1 MNKLCK
7 IFNFKR
13 LAFLFSGI
21 LLVLL
26 ILATIIEPVIGTKAT
41 IEKIYTSPVT
51 IALWIITV
59 CCSLAY
65 LFQRKVQKNIITFL
79 IHFSFVVILAG
90 ALVTH
95 IFGKQGKLHLQL
107 NESENMYVDSDD
119 LVRTFPFTIELSDF
133 YLEYYKGTRS
143 PMDFVSKIKIMDDN
157 QETFGIVSMNNIF
170 VYRNYRFYQSSYDAN
185 MQSVSFAVSYDP
197 YGIVITYIGY
207 AFLFF
212 SFVAFFF
219 QKNTMFRQLLKKRS
233 LLLFFAIAMPF
244 FVKATPRTLQPTLA
258 DKFAQLHVYYNDRV
272 CPLSTLANDFC
283 QKIYGKT
290 SYQGFSAEQ
299 VLVGWLFYYDDW
311 KTEPMIKIKGESVR
325 KQLCIKGKY
334 ACLNDFVNYRGYKLE
349 KLLRERTD
357 KNVQSA
363 DEKFNLIAMISTGSL
378 FRIFPYKN
386 TADELFWYSWT
397 DRLPTDIPLEN
408 WQMIKGSM
416 SFVMQEIEHG
426 RFASAAD
433 GLERIGEYQKVEAGE
448 ENLPSETRFV
458 AEQIYNQLHV
468 TKPLAFVCLTLGLL
482 LFAIY
487 IYCFSTERKPNRIV
501 SHFSVSLLSA
511 VLLFLTLLIV
521 LRGFVSGH
529 LPLSNGF
536 ETMQILAWTSLLL
549 SLLFN
554 KKIPLLLPFGL
565 WLCGLSLLVAMM
577 GEANPKITNLMPVL
591 SSPLLSIHVMII
603 MLSYALLAFVMF
615 NGLTAIFLHL
625 FSKNSN
631 MQIVRLQT
639 VSQLMLYPAVFCL
652 AVGIF
657 IGAVWAN
664 QSWGRYWGWDPK
676 EVWAL
681 ITMMVYSTAFHSK
694 SLAFL
699 QKPLYFHVFTVVAF
713 LAVLFTYFG
722 VNFLLGGLH
731 SYV

>member
-1 MNKLCK
+1 MHKFLNLR
-7 IFNFKR
+7 R
-13 LAFLFSGI
+13 LSFSLSG
-21 LLVLL
+21 VLL
-26 ILATIIEPVIGTKAT
+26 LLLMVATIAEQIIGTKAT
-41 IEKIYTSPVT
+41 IEKIYTSPIT
-51 IALWIITV
+51 IALWIATV

-79 IHFSFVVILAG
+79 IHFSFVVILLG

-95 IFGKQGKLHLQL
+95 IFGQQGKVRLRL
-107 NESENMYVDSDD
+107 NESENMYLDSDD
-119 LVRTFPFTIELSDF
+119 LVRTFPFAMELNDF
-133 YLEYYKGTRS
+133 HLEYYRGTRS
-143 PMDFVSKIKIMDDN
+143 PMDFVSKIKIIDGRE
-157 QETFGIVSMNNIF
+157 ETFGTVSMNNVF
-170 VYRNYRFYQSSYDAN
+170 VYRNYRFYQLSYDAN
-185 MQSVSFAVSYDP
+185 MQGVSFAVSYDP
-197 YGIVITYIGY
+197 YGIAITYVGY
-207 AFLFF
+207 ALLFF
-212 SFVAFFF
+212 SFFAFFW

-244 FVKATPRTLQPTLA
+244 FVKATPRTLQPALA
-258 DKFAQLHVYYNDRV
+258 DKFTQLHVYYNDRV

-311 KTEPMIKIKGESVR
+311 KTEPMIKIKGEDVR
-325 KQLCIKGKY
+325 KQLGIKGKY
-334 ACLNDFVNYRGYKLE
+334 ACLNDFVDYRGYKLE
-349 KLLRERTD
+349 KLLRERMD

-378 FRIFPYKN
+378 FRVFPYKN
-386 TADELFWYSWT
+386 TGNELFWYSWT
-397 DRLPTDIPLEN
+397 DRLPADIPLEN

-448 ENLPSETRFV
+448 ENLPSEIRFV
-458 AEQIYNQLHV
+458 AEQIYNHLHV

-482 LFAIY
+482 LFAVY
-487 IYCFSTERKPNRIV
+487 IYCFSMERKPNRIV
-501 SHFSVSLLSA
+501 SYFSVGVLSA
-511 VLLFLTLLIV
+511 VLVFLTLLIV

-536 ETMQILAWTSLLL
+536 ETMQFLAWTSLLL

-565 WLCGLSLLVAMM
+565 LLCGLSLLVAMM

-603 MLSYALLAFVMF
+603 MLSYALLAFVML
-615 NGLTAIFLHL
+615 NGLTAVFLHL
-625 FSKNSN
+625 FSKNSD
-631 MQIVRLQT
+631 MQIVHLKT

-652 AVGIF
+652 AIGIF
-657 IGAVWAN
+657 VGAIWAN
-664 QSWGRYWGWDPK
+664 LTWGRYWGWDPK

-681 ITMMVYSTAFHSK
+681 ITLMIY
-694 SLAFL
+694 SLALHTDSLPMFR
-699 QKPLYFHVFTVVAF
+699 KPMFFHLFAVVAF

>member
-1 MNKLCK
+1 
-7 IFNFKR
+7 
-13 LAFLFSGI
+13 
-21 LLVLL
+21 
-26 ILATIIEPVIGTKAT
+26 
-41 IEKIYTSPVT
+41 
-51 IALWIITV
+51 
-59 CCSLAY
+59 
-65 LFQRKVQKNIITFL
+65 
-79 IHFSFVVILAG
+79 
-90 ALVTH
+90 
-95 IFGKQGKLHLQL
+95 
-107 NESENMYVDSDD
+107 
-119 LVRTFPFTIELSDF
+119 
-133 YLEYYKGTRS
+133 
-143 PMDFVSKIKIMDDN
+143 
-157 QETFGIVSMNNIF
+157 
-170 VYRNYRFYQSSYDAN
+170 
-185 MQSVSFAVSYDP
+185 
-197 YGIVITYIGY
+197 
-207 AFLFF
+207 
-212 SFVAFFF
+212 
-219 QKNTMFRQLLKKRS
+219 MFRQLLKKRS

-603 MLSYALLAFVMF
+603 MLSYALLAFVML

-713 LAVLFTYFG
+713 FAVLFTYFG